1 MVCYFFLFFWFSIQR
16 SRGLRCL
23 LLPESFLLFE
33 EDDFFLDLE
42 LDFEEE
48 DFFLDLELDFEEE
61 DFFLDLELD
70 FEEDFFF
77 LDEDDLEGFLLSD
90 ELFLP
95 LFLCLRSSLCS

>member
-1 MVCYFFLFFWFSIQR
+1 VVCYFFLFFWFSIQR

-42 LDFEEE
+42 LDFEE
-48 DFFLDLELDFEEE
+48 
-61 DFFLDLELD
+61 
-70 FEEDFFF
+70 DFFF